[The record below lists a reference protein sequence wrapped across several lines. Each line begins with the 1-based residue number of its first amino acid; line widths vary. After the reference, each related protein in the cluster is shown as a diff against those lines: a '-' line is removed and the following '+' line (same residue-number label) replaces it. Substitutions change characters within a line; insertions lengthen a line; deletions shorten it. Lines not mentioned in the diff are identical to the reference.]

1 MKAWEISEAFGLAN
15 LRLTEAPEPVP
26 GHGQVKLRMRA
37 ASINYRDL
45 VVVEGNYG
53 RAIKP
58 PVVPMSDGVGEV
70 VALGAGVN
78 RLKLGDRVC
87 PTFFPD
93 WTCGAPR
100 DSVMQLDRARGASR
114 NGTLCEFLAV
124 DERSAVKVPDY
135 LTDVEAATLP
145 CAGVTAWNA
154 LTYGTPT
161 RPGDTVL
168 VQGTGGVSVFALQFA
183 TLMGARVI
191 VTSSSD
197 EKLDRARALGA
208 TDVVNYRSTPEWHQ
222 EVRRFLPDGV
232 DRIVE
237 VGGADTVSRSIKCVR
252 MGGVIAMIGVLSGG
266 KSAIDLPLVVMRFIR
281 LEGITVGSTEH
292 FEAMLKAMTQAR
304 MRPQIGAVVP
314 FDQAPAAFE
323 KIKAGGTFGK
333 ICVTM

>member
-1 MKAWEISEAFGLAN
+1 MKVWKITEQFGLGN
-15 LRLTEAPEPVP
+15 LRLTEAPEPMP
-26 GHGQVKLRMRA
+26 GHGQVKLRMLA

-45 VVVEGNYG
+45 VVIEGNYG
-53 RAIKP
+53 KAIKP

-70 VALGAGVN
+70 VALGPGVR

-93 WTCGAPR
+93 WTCGKPR
-100 DSVMQLDRARGASR
+100 DGVMQLDGARGASG
-114 NGTLCEFLAV
+114 NGTLCEFLV
-124 DERSAVKVPDY
+124 TDERSTVKVPDY
-135 LTDVEAATLP
+135 LSNEEAATLP

-161 RPGDTVL
+161 LPGDTVL

-183 TLMGARVI
+183 TMMGARVI

-197 EKLDRARALGA
+197 EKLERARALGA
-208 TDVVNYRSTPEWHQ
+208 SDVVNYRSTPEWHQ
-222 EVRRFLPDGV
+222 EVRRILPDGV

-252 MGGVIAMIGVLSGG
+252 MGGVIAMIGVLSGAR
-266 KSAIDLPLVVMRFIR
+266 SAIDLPLVVMRFIR

-292 FEAMLKAMTQAR
+292 FEAMVKAMAHAR
-304 MRPQIGAVVP
+304 IRPQIGAVLP
-314 FDQAPAAFE
+314 FDQAPLAFE